1 MADGADGSSASV
13 ASAPG
18 GRPKTRQRFSKGRR
32 PYFLKDPDVDR
43 MLAIITALVAEVSVV
58 RERLDTTER
67 LAEQNL
73 PATPANIEAY
83 EPDAGVEAAREAQ
96 RSAMLGR
103 VFRIL
108 ALERDPENAEDTYAA
123 MIEQF
128 S

>member
-1 MADGADGSSASV
+1 MADGADGSPATK
-13 ASAPG
+13 ASAPQG
-18 GRPKTRQRFSKGRR
+18 QPKTRQRFSKGRR

-43 MLAIITALVAEVSVV
+43 VLAIITALVAEVSVV
-58 RERLDTTER
+58 RERLDTAER

-83 EPDAGVEAAREAQ
+83 EPDPEVEAARERV
-96 RSAMLGR
+96 RSAMLDR

-108 ALERDPENAEDTYAA
+108 TLERDPENAEDTYAA